1 MGFNLNF
8 GDAKDWFTGKTQAGY
23 SYRNAKAL
31 QEQQAALNMWLQQQQ
46 QTFNSAEAVKQR
58 DWEKLMSDTSYQR
71 VVKDLRKA
79 NINPML
85 ALSHGGA
92 STPVGI
98 SASSGL
104 SSVSSG
110 SAPSGAGH
118 DPSGMIS
125 SAVLAAKSFGEIRN
139 DFAQANKTE
148 KETDL
153 LKLQGLKTAAE
164 IDKIKADTSYT
175 KAETDKPGP
184 IGRALRAITS
194 SSKEWFYNGW
204 DLARTL
210 TNWYMDAETSARA
223 AAERAERRKTLK
235 QKMYEQTKPLYPS
248 DTGYNGNDV
257 PFPKH
262 YKYNP

>member
-23 SYRNAKAL
+23 SYKNSKAL

-58 DWEKLMSDTSYQR
+58 NWEAKMSNSAYQR

-85 ALSHGGA
+85 AISQGGA
-92 STPVGI
+92 SSPAGA

-104 SSVSSG
+104 SSVGPG
-110 SAPSGAGH
+110 SAPAGAGH
-118 DPSGMIS
+118 DPSGMIT

-139 DFAQANKTE
+139 SFALAHKTE

-164 IDKIKADTSYT
+164 IEKLQAETRHTD
-175 KAETDKPGP
+175 AETDKPGL
-184 IGRALRAITS
+184 IGQAVRSVTS
-194 SSKEWFYNGW
+194 TSKEWLDNGI
-204 DLARTL
+204 DLGRNLIDWFVNATS
-210 TNWYMDAETSARA
+210 SARSA
-223 AAERAERRKTLK
+223 VDRINKTGA
-235 QKMYEQTKPLYPS
+235 P
-248 DTGYNGNDV
+248 GYKDGNDGNIQR
-257 PFPKH
+257 PFIKLPEGQHKFRH
-262 YKYNP
+262 YIKLR